1 MQFLGVVTGGQVSS
15 VLAAD
20 DDAERLLRRWPDIE
34 PLTRERANVRLLG
47 VAATPVPAPERGGF
61 DGGHVLPVTEY
72 ALEVMRELFSRD
84 PTRAGFIN
92 HQRALARNALDRG
105 LVRAARS
112 ALRLL
117 VPEDFN
123 DVAEAERRLDVL
135 RARDE
140 NEREVHDAATA
151 LIGLAPRGTLQ

>member
-1 MQFLGVVTGGQVSS
+1 MQFLGVVAGGLVTS
-15 VLAAD
+15 VVPGD
-20 DDAERLLRRWPDIE
+20 DDAERLLHRWPDIE
-34 PLTRERANVRLLG
+34 PLTRQRANIRLLG
-47 VAATPVPAPERGGF
+47 VAATPVSPPQAGGF

-84 PTRAGFIN
+84 PSRAGFIN
-92 HQRALARNALDRG
+92 HQRALARDALDRD

-123 DVAEAERRLDVL
+123 DVVEAARSLSTL
-135 RARDE
+135 RARDAD
-140 NEREVHDAATA
+140 ERELRVAATA
-151 LIGLAPRGTLQ
+151 LIGLAPRGTIA

>member
-1 MQFLGVVTGGQVSS
+1 MQFLGVVTAGQVTS

-20 DDAERLLRRWPDIE
+20 DDAERLLHRWPDIE
-34 PLTRERANVRLLG
+34 TLTRQRANVRLLG
-47 VAATPVPAPERGGF
+47 VAATPVSPPEGRIF

-92 HQRALARNALDRG
+92 HQRALARDALDRG
-105 LVRAARS
+105 LIRAARS

-123 DVAEAERRLDVL
+123 DVAEADRILGTL
-135 RARDE
+135 RARDAD
-140 NEREVHDAATA
+140 EREQRAAAAA
-151 LIGLAPRGTLQ
+151 LICLLPRGTLQ